1 MPITKK
7 KTVKKSPKV
16 AEKKYKLTIIINGGE
31 YVADTNNVG
40 ESLQSFPLGQIKT
53 RVVFKVESE
62 GKTCVRI
69 VNAFEAKR
77 IFKNKI
83 IQGVF
88 IRRLILK

>member
-31 YVADTNNVG
+31 YVVDTNNVG

>member
-1 MPITKK
+1 MPTTKK
-7 KTVKKSPKV
+7 KTVKKAPKI
-16 AEKKYKLTIIINGGE
+16 AEKKYKLTIIINE
-31 YVADTNNVG
+31 REFIVDTDDVG
-40 ESLQSFPLGQIKT
+40 ESLQSFQLEPIKT

-62 GKTCVRI
+62 GKTCTRI

>member
-1 MPITKK
+1 MPTTKK
-7 KTVKKSPKV
+7 KTAKKAQKV
-16 AEKKYKLTIIINGGE
+16 AEKKYKLTILMNEKE
-31 YVADTNNVG
+31 YVVYTDDVG
-40 ESLQSFPLGQIKT
+40 ESLQSFPLELIKT